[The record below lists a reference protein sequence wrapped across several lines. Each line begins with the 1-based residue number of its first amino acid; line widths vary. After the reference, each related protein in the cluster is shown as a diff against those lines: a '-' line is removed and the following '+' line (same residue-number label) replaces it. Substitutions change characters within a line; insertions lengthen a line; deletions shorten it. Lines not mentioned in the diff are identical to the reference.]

1 MQNLKRPRILFVD
14 DETEI
19 LRSLS
24 RVARKVDADIITAK
38 SGALALN
45 IIEQTPVDIIVSDL
59 KMPHMDG
66 NELLE
71 KVAQITPETVRI
83 VLTSCADMDVVI
95 SAVNEGHI
103 WGYLQKPWDN
113 YELII
118 KLKQALQLQQILAE
132 RTLMR
137 RTIDQYQQYRKTTFE
152 GFIGDS
158 VAMQFVYSSIEQC
171 APSHASV
178 FITGPSGSGKELA
191 ALAIHRLSKRSS
203 GPFIALNCAAIPTE
217 LMESEIFGHVK
228 GAFSGAVTNRDGA
241 ALLANGGS
249 LFLDEIGEMDIN
261 LQAKL
266 LRFIQTGCFQKV
278 GSGKEQKVDIRFICA
293 TNRDPHVAIAEKKLR
308 EDLFYRLN
316 VISLFLPPLH
326 QRGED
331 CLTLAQ
337 HFLSHYCK
345 EEGKVFAGF
354 SSEAEMLIKNYS
366 WPGNVRQLQNV
377 IYSAVVMS
385 DGPLI
390 SKNILDQQLNR
401 QGQAAQGFDGH
412 DRRSNSSLAQKPLL
426 SNGALTQNNNPDDH
440 YLPSNSPNPELSAS
454 ASNNAINH
462 DFLSENKMMSLADIE
477 RKAITKTI
485 DLCEGNIV
493 KAASELEVSPS
504 TLYRKIQ
511 QWQETVA
518 E

>member
-14 DETEI
+14 DEPEI

-24 RVARKVDADIITAK
+24 RVARKIDADIITAQG
-38 SGALALN
+38 GAIAIK
-45 IIEQTPVDIIVSDL
+45 IIEEAPVDIIVSDL
-59 KMPHMDG
+59 KMPGMDG

-71 KVAQITPETVRI
+71 KVAKITPETVRI
-83 VLTSCADMDVVI
+83 VLTSCADMEVVI
-95 SAVNEGHI
+95 SAINERHI

-137 RTIDQYQQYRKTTFE
+137 RTIDQYQQYRKATFE

-191 ALAIHRLSKRSS
+191 ALAIHRLSKRSN

-241 ALLANGGS
+241 ALLADGGS

-278 GSGKEQKVDIRFICA
+278 GSGKEQHVDIRFICA
-293 TNRDPHVAIAEKKLR
+293 TNRDPHIAIAEKKLR

-326 QRGED
+326 QRGGD

-337 HFLSHYCK
+337 HFLSYYCK
-345 EEGKVFAGF
+345 EEGKVFVGF
-354 SSEAEMLIKNYS
+354 SSDAEQLISNYN

-390 SKNILDQQLNR
+390 SKSILTRQLNR
-401 QGQAAQGFDGH
+401 QNTTTTSQAD
-412 DRRSNSSLAQKPLL
+412 SNLTSVNAVSSEISQLEKPLEQNTNNQIASQIHNT
-426 SNGALTQNNNPDDH
+426 SNLDELALDSQNVINNG
-440 YLPSNSPNPELSAS
+440 YL
-454 ASNNAINH
+454 
-462 DFLSENKMMSLADIE
+462 DQNKMMSLAAIE
-477 RKAITKTI
+477 RQAITRTI

-511 QWQETVA
+511 QWQDLPSE
-518 E
+518 